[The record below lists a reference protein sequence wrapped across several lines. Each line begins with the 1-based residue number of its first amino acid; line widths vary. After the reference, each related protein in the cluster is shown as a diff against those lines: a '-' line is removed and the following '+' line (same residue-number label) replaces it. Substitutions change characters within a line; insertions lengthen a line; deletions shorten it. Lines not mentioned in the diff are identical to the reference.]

1 MANRRTAYHQE
12 LLQAL
17 LDAADVRLDGSRP
30 WDIRVRDDR
39 FYRRVLRHGSLGLG
53 TAYMD
58 GDWECEDLE
67 EFFYRVLRARL
78 DERAAQSPRMFLA
91 HLRTRLSNPQR
102 SARAFDIGERH
113 YDLGNDLFERMLDQR
128 MVYSCAYWARARSLD
143 EAQEAKLDL
152 ICQKLDLQR
161 GMRLLDV
168 GCGWGSLIRF
178 AAEQYGVA
186 CVGITVSRRQAEY
199 AQRICRGLPVEVRL
213 QDYREVDEP
222 FDRIASVGMFEHV
235 GPRNYRTFL
244 RVVHRCLA
252 EGGLLLLHTIGSN
265 RSRTTTDPWIDRYI
279 FPGGVLPS
287 ARQITTAAEGLF
299 VLEDWH
305 SFGPDYHRTLLEW
318 HARFVASWPEIED
331 QYGDRFYR
339 MWRYYLQSTAGSFRA
354 RRNQL
359 WQLVLSRDG
368 VVGGYRSPR

>member
-1 MANRRTAYHQE
+1 MY
-12 LLQAL
+12 LK
-17 LDAADVRLDGSRP
+17 
-30 WDIRVRDDR
+30 
-39 FYRRVLRHGSLGLG
+39 
-53 TAYMD
+53 
-58 GDWECEDLE
+58 
-67 EFFYRVLRARL
+67 
-78 DERAAQSPRMFLA
+78 SPRMNVNARQVFDLTVLNGS
-91 HLRTRLSNPQR
+91 HREIRRLRREAGNPTHHGNKLWKSSLVLMDYLSEFPLPAGSR
-102 SARAFDIGERH
+102 
-113 YDLGNDLFERMLDQR
+113 
-128 MVYSCAYWARARSLD
+128 V
-143 EAQEAKLDL
+143 
-152 ICQKLDLQR
+152 
-161 GMRLLDV
+161 LDV